1 MNIVYFLALEYAV
14 NGSLYGHLQKEPF
27 IEHKAASYM
36 FQIVDA
42 LAYLQKKNVIHRDL
56 KLENILLSIDDN
68 IKISDFGLS
77 IHSSRRRTS
86 ASNL

>member
-1 MNIVYFLALEYAV
+1 
-14 NGSLYGHLQKEPF
+14 
-27 IEHKAASYM
+27 M